1 MKKLTALLLALL
13 MMLSLSACNLSDLLG
28 SKDRDDDT
36 PSHNTSTNA
45 TGDVGETQHTYWFDF
60 TVNDAYLTHRVDGER
75 ADDGYQ
81 FLVVDMT
88 VKNTFSSEITMYR
101 YDFQTQWG
109 DGAEDYAWPTSMD
122 ADGYFPDSYDLR
134 AGKKR
139 TDQLVFEVPEDCE
152 DFALAYQEEFEN
164 GDTGAVFFVYF
175 SVE

>member
-1 MKKLTALLLALL
+1 MKKLTALMLALL

-28 SKDRDDDT
+28 SKDLGNNT
-36 PSHNTSTNA
+36 STSTNA
-45 TGDVGETQHTYWFDF
+45 TGDVGEIQHTYWFDF

-88 VKNTFSSEITMYR
+88 VKNTFGSEITMYR
-101 YDFQTQWG
+101 YDFQIQWG
-109 DGAEDYAWPTSMD
+109 DGDEDYDWPTSMD
-122 ADGYFPDSYDLR
+122 AEGYFPDSYDLR

-139 TDQLVFEVPEDCE
+139 NEQLVFEVPEDCE

-164 GDTGAVFFVYF
+164 GDTGDVFFVYF
-175 SVE
+175 SVEN